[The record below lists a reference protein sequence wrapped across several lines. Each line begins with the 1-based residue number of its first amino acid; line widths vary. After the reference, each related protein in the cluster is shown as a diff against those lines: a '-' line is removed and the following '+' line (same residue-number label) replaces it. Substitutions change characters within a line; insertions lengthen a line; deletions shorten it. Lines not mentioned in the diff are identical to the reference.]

1 MGGKLIV
8 YAAEEEEYFTFIS
21 PANCTELSASRKEK
35 TLWYMRYMEKASAVY
50 GKSQCGIWKSQC
62 GIWKKPVRYMETN
75 YPINTR

>member
-8 YAAEEEEYFTFIS
+8 YAAEEEEYFTFVS

-35 TLWYMRYMEKASAVY
+35 TLWYMRYMEKPVRY
-50 GKSQCGIWKSQC
+50 MEKPVRYMEKPVRYME
-62 GIWKKPVRYMETN
+62 KPVRYMETN